1 MFESE
6 AKLTKFMLKEH
17 NKKIKTLYI
26 ILMWVGIAGLLSY
39 IAISLLIETSWL
51 DYLLYVSSI
60 LFGFGIVIT
69 VSLNMAENKQD
80 KLNQLNKYVF
90 YEDYIEI
97 TSIEDDTRNLG
108 TVKQYYDKIVKVKE
122 TENYLYLYINR
133 VLFLPVIKNSLSEA
147 NLTILRGL
155 LEKNINNKKN
165 NS

>member
-39 IAISLLIETSWL
+39 IGVSLFIETSWL

-69 VSLNMAENKQD
+69 VSLNMAENRQD

-122 TENYLYLYINR
+122 TKNYLFLYINR
-133 VLFLPVIKNSLSEA
+133 ISFLPVIKNSLSEA

-155 LEKNINNKKN
+155 LEKNKNNKEN
-165 NS
+165 NL